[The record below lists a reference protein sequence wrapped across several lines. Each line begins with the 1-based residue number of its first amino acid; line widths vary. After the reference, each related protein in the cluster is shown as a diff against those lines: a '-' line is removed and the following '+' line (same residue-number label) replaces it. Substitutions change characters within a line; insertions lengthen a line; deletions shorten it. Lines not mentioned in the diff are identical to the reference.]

1 MVSDASRG
9 EMVAGG
15 YIPFSIPLVLGRGA
29 VSIGVGLEQSSMV
42 ALLVTAYAPLI
53 IRGFIIAGLI
63 GGVAGALY
71 GTHADNP
78 QKERYTRNFRT
89 YSMGLFACALLVGLV
104 LDLVLCSGILST
116 DCVDIIPYV

>member
-1 MVSDASRG
+1 
-9 EMVAGG
+9 
-15 YIPFSIPLVLGRGA
+15 
-29 VSIGVGLEQSSMV
+29 MV
-42 ALLVTAYAPLI
+42 ALSVTAYAPLV

-71 GTHADNP
+71 GAHADNP